1 MPELTTIADER
12 SPRDEYVERG
22 GRIYHKPRRSRH
34 WRLVANFVARVEDE
48 GVRDGVRYAKVTA
61 VLQDKRT
68 LTVSMPATEF
78 ARMRWVIPQGL
89 RISLGCLGA
98 PGMSDLPLL
107 SSPAS
112 WESDGFCTIDHQEN
126 STSSGTSTP

>member
-78 ARMRWVIPQGL
+78 ARMRWVIP
-89 RISLGCLGA
+89 SLGPTAIISAGSGIKNYVRHAIQTLSISGA
-98 PGMSDLPLL
+98 ALN
-107 SSPAS
+107 
-112 WESDGFCTIDHQEN
+112 ES
-126 STSSGTSTP
+126 